1 MEPVHV
7 KLNPYVES
15 SKEMYDKHPKFK
27 IGDADIKISLKK
39 VTLQIGEKEFLWLKK
54 LKYCALDI

>member
-39 VTLQIGEKEFLWLKK
+39 VTLQIGEKEFL
-54 LKYCALDI
+54 